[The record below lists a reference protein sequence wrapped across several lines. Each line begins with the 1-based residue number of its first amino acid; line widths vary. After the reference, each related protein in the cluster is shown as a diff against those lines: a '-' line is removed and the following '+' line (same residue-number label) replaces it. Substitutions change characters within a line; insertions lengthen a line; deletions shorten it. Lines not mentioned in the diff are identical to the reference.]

1 MNGFYVPGSVSG
13 SYVAN
18 KRDEEGTLLY
28 EGAAN
33 EIGIQKQAA
42 IQQLEKN
49 YAATVENAYA
59 SYLAANRGVQGS
71 QMGQGYKELY
81 KQIQQQQLQQNIAS
95 TTSEFNK
102 QVMNVEAQ
110 EESAKQQIQERF
122 QQEVSYFDRLQQSL
136 GNYFEY
142 VKTLTDADGNGYFD
156 PYELNQ
162 SVDSMYDILGTAQPI
177 GQYDAEGNYTG
188 YSDQDGKAGMTYS
201 EWIANQMGT
210 SDEDQAWYQWMISGG
225 FNEFMNAPK
234 STRQWQPG
242 ELKAIRE
249 EETALKN
256 DLQKYIDTGEASD
269 RVNKYLQDNTE
280 AATEIKDKRFDKIY
294 SEFKGSKDYGVDTDL
309 GNYILTNLPSFDK
322 YNDAEKSWLKVNSG
336 KQWGGKANLAI
347 KIRESMLDDETK
359 KWLKDNGFVN
369 TIKTTPNTL
378 GGRYN
383 QLVTYFTDAM
393 SKEDVKKLYRKLYD
407 SSPRSGGTS

>member
-95 TTSEFNK
+95 TTGEFNK

-110 EESAKQQIQERF
+110 EESAKQQLQERF
-122 QQEVSYFDRLQQSL
+122 QQEVSYFDRLRQSL

-177 GQYDAEGNYTG
+177 GQYDTEGNYIG

-210 SDEDQAWYQWMISGG
+210 SDEDQAWYQWMIGGG

-249 EETALKN
+249 EEIALKE
-256 DLQKYIDTGEASD
+256 DLENYNKLGGEATD
-269 RVNKYLQDNTE
+269 RVNKYIKDNPDKADEIYANRFDGVWSTIDKE
-280 AATEIKDKRFDKIY
+280 IAGVNNTGYKKPEIKKQALSEIQGALPSDK
-294 SEFKGSKDYGVDTDL
+294 FKSMDITRNWSKKRLGLQIAKSDVTPELKKQMADL
-309 GNYILTNLPSFDK
+309 GFRYVGAYGT
-322 YNDAEKSWLKVNSG
+322 Y
-336 KQWGGKANLAI
+336 GGGNQA
-347 KIRESMLDDETK
+347 
-359 KWLKDNGFVN
+359 
-369 TIKTTPNTL
+369 KT
-378 GGRYN
+378 GEFYYEGSY
-383 QLVTYFTDAM
+383 
-393 SKEDVKKLYRKLYD
+393 EDVKALYKKLYD
-407 SSPRSGGTS
+407 SSKKSK

>member
-1 MNGFYVPGSVSG
+1 MNGFYVPGSVSS

-18 KRDEEGTLLY
+18 KRDEDGTLLY

-95 TTSEFNK
+95 TTNEFNK

-242 ELKAIRE
+242 ELKTIRE
-249 EETALKN
+249 EEIALKE
-256 DLQKYIDTGEASD
+256 DLENYNKLGGEATD
-269 RVNKYLQDNTE
+269 RVNKYIKDNPDKADEIYANSFDGVWSTIDKE
-280 AATEIKDKRFDKIY
+280 IAGVNNTDYKKPEIKKQALSEIQGALPSDK
-294 SEFKGSKDYGVDTDL
+294 FKSMDITRNWSKKRLGLQIAKSDVTAELKKQMADL
-309 GNYILTNLPSFDK
+309 GFK
-322 YNDAEKSWLKVNSG
+322 YVGAYG
-336 KQWGGKANLAI
+336 TYGGGNQA
-347 KIRESMLDDETK
+347 
-359 KWLKDNGFVN
+359 
-369 TIKTTPNTL
+369 KT
-378 GGRYN
+378 GEFYYEGSY
-383 QLVTYFTDAM
+383 
-393 SKEDVKKLYRKLYD
+393 EDVKALYKKLYD
-407 SSPRSGGTS
+407 SSKKLK

>member
-1 MNGFYVPGSVSG
+1 MNGFYVPGSVGG

-136 GNYFEY
+136 SNYFEY
-142 VKTLTDADGNGYFD
+142 VKTLTDKDGNGYFD

-177 GQYDAEGNYTG
+177 GQYDSEGNYIG

-210 SDEDQAWYQWMISGG
+210 SDEDQAWYQWMIGGG

-242 ELKAIRE
+242 ELKAIHE
-249 EETALKN
+249 EEIALKE
-256 DLQKYIDTGEASD
+256 DLENYNKLGGEATD
-269 RVNKYLQDNTE
+269 RVNKYIKDNPDKADEIYANRFDGVWSTIDKE
-280 AATEIKDKRFDKIY
+280 IAGVNNTGYKKPEIKKQALSEIQGALPSDK
-294 SEFKGSKDYGVDTDL
+294 FKSMDITRNWSKKRLGLQIAKSDVTPELKKQMADL
-309 GNYILTNLPSFDK
+309 GFRYV
-322 YNDAEKSWLKVNSG
+322 DAYG
-336 KQWGGKANLAI
+336 TYGGGNQA
-347 KIRESMLDDETK
+347 
-359 KWLKDNGFVN
+359 
-369 TIKTTPNTL
+369 KT
-378 GGRYN
+378 GEFYYEGSY
-383 QLVTYFTDAM
+383 
-393 SKEDVKKLYRKLYD
+393 EDVKALYKKLYD
-407 SSPRSGGTS
+407 SSKKSK

>member
-177 GQYDAEGNYTG
+177 GQYDGEGNYIG

-242 ELKAIRE
+242 ELKTIRE
-249 EETALKN
+249 QEEAKQLEEQQYETNKQSITNLVNTYKDTTQVNSQQFVNELVNIGVPQNNITITSKKGEYDYASGRYLLSYDFNINSKDLSDKTKKLLEETGF
-256 DLQKYIDTGEASD
+256 T
-269 RVNKYLQDNTE
+269 T
-280 AATEIKDKRFDKIY
+280 
-294 SEFKGSKDYGVDTDL
+294 SKDSD
-309 GNYILTNLPSFDK
+309 GNIIYNVSFK
-322 YNDAEKSWLKVNSG
+322 EH
-336 KQWGGKANLAI
+336 KA
-347 KIRESMLDDETK
+347 
-359 KWLKDNGFVN
+359 KD
-369 TIKTTPNTL
+369 I
-378 GGRYN
+378 N
-383 QLVTYFTDAM
+383 QFFA
-393 SKEDVKKLYRKLYD
+393 R
-407 SSPRSGGTS
+407 

>member
-1 MNGFYVPGSVSG
+1 MNGFYVPGSASG

-110 EESAKQQIQERF
+110 EESAKQQLQERF
-122 QQEVSYFDRLQQSL
+122 QQEVSYFDRLRQSL

-142 VKTLTDADGNGYFD
+142 VKTLTDAGQKNITLAIEAGSERLRKVINKNLNENKIMESVKISAEAGLRGLKFYGMIGLPTETEDDIQALIKLAEKIKKSCKGFD
-156 PYELNQ
+156 ISFGFSSFVPKPNTPFQWIGRENTKLLEAKAAYLKKE
-162 SVDSMYDILGTAQPI
+162 MHKLGVHTNFSSIKWDYWQAVLSR
-177 GQYDAEGNYTG
+177 GGEGF
-188 YSDQDGKAGMTYS
+188 SD
-201 EWIANQMGT
+201 
-210 SDEDQAWYQWMISGG
+210 
-225 FNEFMNAPK
+225 F
-234 STRQWQPG
+234 
-242 ELKAIRE
+242 L
-249 EETALKN
+249 
-256 DLQKYIDTGEASD
+256 IDTYRAGGKLGD
-269 RVNKYLQDNTE
+269 FKK
-280 AATEIKDKRFDKIY
+280 AARNNNI
-294 SEFKGSKDYGVDTDL
+294 DTDFYAL
-309 GNYILTNLPSFDK
+309 ENLPF
-322 YNDAEKSWLKVNSG
+322 
-336 KQWGGKANLAI
+336 
-347 KIRESMLDDETK
+347 ESDLP
-359 KWLKDNGFVN
+359 WNF
-369 TIKTTPNTL
+369 I
-378 GGRYN
+378 
-383 QLVTYFTDAM
+383 
-393 SKEDVKKLYRKLYD
+393 DVKPGRDFLIKENKRLL
-407 SSPRSGGTS
+407 SL

>member
-177 GQYDAEGNYTG
+177 GQYDGEGNYIG

-249 EETALKN
+249 EEIALKE
-256 DLQKYIDTGEASD
+256 DLENYNKLGGEATD
-269 RVNKYLQDNTE
+269 RVNKYIKDNPDKADEIYANRFDGVWSTIDKE
-280 AATEIKDKRFDKIY
+280 IAGVNNTGYKKPEIKKQALSEIQGALPSDK
-294 SEFKGSKDYGVDTDL
+294 FKSMDITRNWSKKRLGLQIAKSDVTPELKKQMADL
-309 GNYILTNLPSFDK
+309 GFRYVGAYGT
-322 YNDAEKSWLKVNSG
+322 Y
-336 KQWGGKANLAI
+336 GGGNQA
-347 KIRESMLDDETK
+347 
-359 KWLKDNGFVN
+359 
-369 TIKTTPNTL
+369 KT
-378 GGRYN
+378 GEFYYEGSY
-383 QLVTYFTDAM
+383 
-393 SKEDVKKLYRKLYD
+393 EDVKALYKKLYD
-407 SSPRSGGTS
+407 SSKKLK

>member
-136 GNYFEY
+136 SNYFEY

-162 SVDSMYDILGTAQPI
+162 SVDSMYDILGTAQPV
-177 GQYDAEGNYTG
+177 GQYDAEGNYIG

-249 EETALKN
+249 EEIALKE
-256 DLQKYIDTGEASD
+256 DLENYNKLGGEATD
-269 RVNKYLQDNTE
+269 RVNKYIKDNPDKADEIYANRFDGVWSTIDKE
-280 AATEIKDKRFDKIY
+280 IAGVNNTGYKKPEIKKQALSEIQGALPSDK
-294 SEFKGSKDYGVDTDL
+294 FKSMDITRNWSKKRLGLQIAKSDVTPELKKQMADL
-309 GNYILTNLPSFDK
+309 GFK
-322 YNDAEKSWLKVNSG
+322 YVGAYG
-336 KQWGGKANLAI
+336 TYGGGNQA
-347 KIRESMLDDETK
+347 
-359 KWLKDNGFVN
+359 
-369 TIKTTPNTL
+369 KT
-378 GGRYN
+378 GEFYYEGSY
-383 QLVTYFTDAM
+383 
-393 SKEDVKKLYRKLYD
+393 EDVKALYKKLYD
-407 SSPRSGGTS
+407 SSKKSK

>member
-1 MNGFYVPGSVSG
+1 MNGFYVPGSASG

-110 EESAKQQIQERF
+110 EESAKQQLQERF
-122 QQEVSYFDRLQQSL
+122 QQEVSYFDRLRQSL

-142 VKTLTDADGNGYFD
+142 VKTLTDADSNGYFD

-162 SVDSMYDILGTAQPI
+162 SVDSMYDILGTAQPV
-177 GQYDAEGNYTG
+177 GQYDSEGNYIG

-249 EETALKN
+249 EEIALKE
-256 DLQKYIDTGEASD
+256 DLENYNKLGGEATD
-269 RVNKYLQDNTE
+269 RVNKYIKDNPDKADEIYANRFDGVWSTIDKE
-280 AATEIKDKRFDKIY
+280 IAGVNNTGYKKPEIKKQALSEIQGALPSDK
-294 SEFKGSKDYGVDTDL
+294 FKSMDITRNWSKKRLGLQIAKSDVTPELKKQMADL
-309 GNYILTNLPSFDK
+309 GFRYVGAYGT
-322 YNDAEKSWLKVNSG
+322 Y
-336 KQWGGKANLAI
+336 GGGNQA
-347 KIRESMLDDETK
+347 
-359 KWLKDNGFVN
+359 
-369 TIKTTPNTL
+369 KT
-378 GGRYN
+378 GEFYYEGSY
-383 QLVTYFTDAM
+383 
-393 SKEDVKKLYRKLYD
+393 EDVKALYKKLYD
-407 SSPRSGGTS
+407 SSKKSK

>member
-1 MNGFYVPGSVSG
+1 MNGFYVPGSVGG

-33 EIGIQKQAA
+33 EINIQKQAA

-136 GNYFEY
+136 SNYFEY
-142 VKTLTDADGNGYFD
+142 VKTLTDKDGNGYFD

-177 GQYDAEGNYTG
+177 GQYDSEGNYIG

-210 SDEDQAWYQWMISGG
+210 SDEDQAWYQWMIGGG

-242 ELKAIRE
+242 ELKAIHE
-249 EETALKN
+249 EEIALKE
-256 DLQKYIDTGEASD
+256 DLENYNKLGGEATD
-269 RVNKYLQDNTE
+269 RVNKYIKDNPDKADEIYANRFDGVWSTIDKE
-280 AATEIKDKRFDKIY
+280 IAGVNNTGYKKPEIKKQALSEIQGALPSDK
-294 SEFKGSKDYGVDTDL
+294 FKSMDITRNWSKKRLGLQIAKSDVTPELKKQMADL
-309 GNYILTNLPSFDK
+309 GFRYVGAYGT
-322 YNDAEKSWLKVNSG
+322 Y
-336 KQWGGKANLAI
+336 GGGNQA
-347 KIRESMLDDETK
+347 
-359 KWLKDNGFVN
+359 
-369 TIKTTPNTL
+369 KT
-378 GGRYN
+378 GEFYYEGSY
-383 QLVTYFTDAM
+383 
-393 SKEDVKKLYRKLYD
+393 EDVKALYKKLYD
-407 SSPRSGGTS
+407 SSKKSK

>member
-1 MNGFYVPGSVSG
+1 MNGFYVPGSVSS

-28 EGAAN
+28 DGAAN

-81 KQIQQQQLQQNIAS
+81 KQIQQQQLQQNIAN

-102 QVMNVEAQ
+102 QVMNIEAQ

-122 QQEVSYFDRLQQSL
+122 QQEVSYLDRLQQSL

-142 VKTLTDADGNGYFD
+142 VKSLTDADGNGYFD
-156 PYELNQ
+156 PDELNQ

-177 GQYDAEGNYTG
+177 GQYDAEGNYIG

-201 EWIANQMGT
+201 EWIANQIGT
-210 SDEDQAWYQWMISGG
+210 SDEDQAWYQWMIGGG

-249 EETALKN
+249 EEARIKEQTEKN
-256 DLQKYIDTGEASD
+256 PDIGEVKVTSPAFARDVKVTIDGKEYSVNVDKKASSEIDKKYGMGGIKLSNPGFKYGD
-269 RVNKYLQDNTE
+269 VVMHNNKYYVYVGTDKGDTKYSNTGRFV
-280 AATEIKDKRFDKIY
+280 EIKDY
-294 SEFKGSKDYGVDTDL
+294 T
-309 GNYILTNLPSFDK
+309 
-322 YNDAEKSWLKVNSG
+322 G
-336 KQWGGKANLAI
+336 KK
-347 KIRESMLDDETK
+347 
-359 KWLKDNGFVN
+359 
-369 TIKTTPNTL
+369 
-378 GGRYN
+378 
-383 QLVTYFTDAM
+383 
-393 SKEDVKKLYRKLYD
+393 
-407 SSPRSGGTS
+407 

>member
-1 MNGFYVPGSVSG
+1 MNGFYVPGSVSS

-81 KQIQQQQLQQNIAS
+81 KQIQQQQLQQNLAS

-102 QVMNVEAQ
+102 QAMNVEAQ
-110 EESAKQQIQERF
+110 EESAKQQLQERF

-177 GQYDAEGNYTG
+177 GQYDAEGNYIG

-249 EETALKN
+249 EETALKK
-256 DLQKYIDTGEASD
+256 DLENYNKLGGEATD
-269 RVNKYLQDNTE
+269 RVNKYIKDNPDKADEIYANRFDGVWSTIDKE
-280 AATEIKDKRFDKIY
+280 IAGVNNTGYKKPEIKKQALSEIQGALPSDK
-294 SEFKGSKDYGVDTDL
+294 FKSMDITRNWSKKRLGLQIAKSDVTPELKKQMADL
-309 GNYILTNLPSFDK
+309 GFRYVGAYGT
-322 YNDAEKSWLKVNSG
+322 Y
-336 KQWGGKANLAI
+336 GGGNQA
-347 KIRESMLDDETK
+347 
-359 KWLKDNGFVN
+359 
-369 TIKTTPNTL
+369 KT
-378 GGRYN
+378 GEFYYEGSY
-383 QLVTYFTDAM
+383 
-393 SKEDVKKLYRKLYD
+393 EDVKALYKKLYD
-407 SSPRSGGTS
+407 SSKKSK

>member
-1 MNGFYVPGSVSG
+1 MNGFYVPGSVSS

-28 EGAAN
+28 DGAAN

-81 KQIQQQQLQQNIAS
+81 KQIQQQQLQQNIAN

-102 QVMNVEAQ
+102 QVMNIEAQ

-122 QQEVSYFDRLQQSL
+122 QQEVSYLDRLQQSL

-142 VKTLTDADGNGYFD
+142 VKSLTDADGNGYFD
-156 PYELNQ
+156 PDELNQ

-177 GQYDAEGNYTG
+177 GQYDAEGNYIG

-201 EWIANQMGT
+201 EWIANQIGT
-210 SDEDQAWYQWMISGG
+210 SDEDQAWYQWMIGGG

-249 EETALKN
+249 EEIALKE
-256 DLQKYIDTGEASD
+256 DLENYNKLGGEATD
-269 RVNKYLQDNTE
+269 RVNKYIKDNPDKADEIYANRFDGVWSTIDKE
-280 AATEIKDKRFDKIY
+280 IAGVNNTGYKKPEIKKQALSEIQGALPSDK
-294 SEFKGSKDYGVDTDL
+294 FKSMDITRNWSKKRLGLQIAKSDVTPELKKQMADL
-309 GNYILTNLPSFDK
+309 GFRYVGAYGT
-322 YNDAEKSWLKVNSG
+322 Y
-336 KQWGGKANLAI
+336 GGGNQA
-347 KIRESMLDDETK
+347 
-359 KWLKDNGFVN
+359 
-369 TIKTTPNTL
+369 KT
-378 GGRYN
+378 GEFYYEGSY
-383 QLVTYFTDAM
+383 
-393 SKEDVKKLYRKLYD
+393 EDVKALYKKLYD
-407 SSPRSGGTS
+407 SSKKSK

>member
-177 GQYDAEGNYTG
+177 GQYDGEGNYIG

-242 ELKAIRE
+242 ELKAIHE
-249 EETALKN
+249 EEIALKE
-256 DLQKYIDTGEASD
+256 DLENYNKLGGEATD
-269 RVNKYLQDNTE
+269 RVNKYIKDNPDQADEIYANRFDGVWSTIDKE
-280 AATEIKDKRFDKIY
+280 IAGVNNTGYKKPEIKKQALSEIQGALPSDK
-294 SEFKGSKDYGVDTDL
+294 FKSMDITRNWSKKRLGLQIAKSDVTPELKKQMADL
-309 GNYILTNLPSFDK
+309 GFRYV
-322 YNDAEKSWLKVNSG
+322 DAYG
-336 KQWGGKANLAI
+336 TYGGGNQA
-347 KIRESMLDDETK
+347 
-359 KWLKDNGFVN
+359 
-369 TIKTTPNTL
+369 KT
-378 GGRYN
+378 GEFYYEGSY
-383 QLVTYFTDAM
+383 
-393 SKEDVKKLYRKLYD
+393 EDVKALYKKLYD
-407 SSPRSGGTS
+407 SSKKSK

>member
-1 MNGFYVPGSVSG
+1 MNGFYVPGSVGG

-136 GNYFEY
+136 SNYFEY
-142 VKTLTDADGNGYFD
+142 VKTLTDKDGNGYFD

-177 GQYDAEGNYTG
+177 GQYDSEGNYIG

-210 SDEDQAWYQWMISGG
+210 SDEDQAWYQWMIGGG

-242 ELKAIRE
+242 ELKAIHE
-249 EETALKN
+249 EEIALKE
-256 DLQKYIDTGEASD
+256 DLENYNKLGGEATD
-269 RVNKYLQDNTE
+269 RVNKYIKDNPDKADEIYANRFDGVWSTIDKE
-280 AATEIKDKRFDKIY
+280 IAGVNNTGYKKPEIKKQALSEIQGALPSDK
-294 SEFKGSKDYGVDTDL
+294 FKSMDITRNWSKKRLGLQIAKSDVTPELKKQMADL
-309 GNYILTNLPSFDK
+309 GFRYVGAYGT
-322 YNDAEKSWLKVNSG
+322 Y
-336 KQWGGKANLAI
+336 GGGNQA
-347 KIRESMLDDETK
+347 
-359 KWLKDNGFVN
+359 
-369 TIKTTPNTL
+369 KT
-378 GGRYN
+378 GEFYYEGSY
-383 QLVTYFTDAM
+383 
-393 SKEDVKKLYRKLYD
+393 EDVKALYKKLYD
-407 SSPRSGGTS
+407 SSKKSK

>member
-110 EESAKQQIQERF
+110 EESAKQQLQERF
-122 QQEVSYFDRLQQSL
+122 QQEVGYFDRLRQSL
-136 GNYFEY
+136 GKYFEY

-177 GQYDAEGNYTG
+177 GQYDSEGNYIG

-249 EETALKN
+249 EEIALKE
-256 DLQKYIDTGEASD
+256 DLENYNKLGGEATD
-269 RVNKYLQDNTE
+269 RVNKYIKDNPDKADEIYANRFDGVWSTIDKE
-280 AATEIKDKRFDKIY
+280 IAGVNNTGYKKPEIKKQALSEIQGALPSDK
-294 SEFKGSKDYGVDTDL
+294 FKSMDITRNWSKKRLGLQIAKSDVTPELKKQMADL
-309 GNYILTNLPSFDK
+309 GFRYVGAYGT
-322 YNDAEKSWLKVNSG
+322 Y
-336 KQWGGKANLAI
+336 GGGNQA
-347 KIRESMLDDETK
+347 
-359 KWLKDNGFVN
+359 
-369 TIKTTPNTL
+369 KT
-378 GGRYN
+378 GEFYYEGSY
-383 QLVTYFTDAM
+383 
-393 SKEDVKKLYRKLYD
+393 EDVKALYKKLYD
-407 SSPRSGGTS
+407 SSKKSK

>member
-136 GNYFEY
+136 GDYFEY

-156 PYELNQ
+156 PYELSQ

-177 GQYDAEGNYTG
+177 GQYDGEGNYIG

-249 EETALKN
+249 EEIALKK
-256 DLQKYIDTGEASD
+256 DLENYNKLGGEATD
-269 RVNKYLQDNTE
+269 RVNKYIKDNPDKADEIYANRFDGVWSTIDKE
-280 AATEIKDKRFDKIY
+280 IAGVNNTGYKKPEIKKQALSEIQGALPSDK
-294 SEFKGSKDYGVDTDL
+294 FKSMDITRNWSKKRLGLQIAKSDVTPELKKQMADL
-309 GNYILTNLPSFDK
+309 GFRYVGAYGT
-322 YNDAEKSWLKVNSG
+322 Y
-336 KQWGGKANLAI
+336 GGGNQA
-347 KIRESMLDDETK
+347 
-359 KWLKDNGFVN
+359 
-369 TIKTTPNTL
+369 KT
-378 GGRYN
+378 GEFYYEGSY
-383 QLVTYFTDAM
+383 
-393 SKEDVKKLYRKLYD
+393 EDVKALYKKLYD
-407 SSPRSGGTS
+407 SSKKSK

>member
-177 GQYDAEGNYTG
+177 GQYDSEGNYIG

-242 ELKAIRE
+242 ELKAIHE
-249 EETALKN
+249 EEIALKE
-256 DLQKYIDTGEASD
+256 DLENYNKLGGEATD
-269 RVNKYLQDNTE
+269 RVNKYIKDNPDKADEIYANRFDGVWSTIDKE
-280 AATEIKDKRFDKIY
+280 IASVNNSDYKKPEIKKQALSEIQGALPSDK
-294 SEFKGSKDYGVDTDL
+294 FKSMDITRNWSKKRLGLQIAKSDVTPELKKQMADL
-309 GNYILTNLPSFDK
+309 GFRYVGAYGT
-322 YNDAEKSWLKVNSG
+322 Y
-336 KQWGGKANLAI
+336 GGGNQA
-347 KIRESMLDDETK
+347 
-359 KWLKDNGFVN
+359 
-369 TIKTTPNTL
+369 KT
-378 GGRYN
+378 GEFYYEGSY
-383 QLVTYFTDAM
+383 
-393 SKEDVKKLYRKLYD
+393 EDVKALYKKLYD
-407 SSPRSGGTS
+407 SSKKSK

>member
-1 MNGFYVPGSVSG
+1 MNGFYVPGSVSS

-18 KRDEEGTLLY
+18 KRDEDGTLLY

-95 TTSEFNK
+95 TASEFNK
-102 QVMNVEAQ
+102 QVVNIEAQ

-142 VKTLTDADGNGYFD
+142 VKSLTDTDGNGYFD

-210 SDEDQAWYQWMISGG
+210 SEEDQAWYQWMISGG

-249 EETALKN
+249 EEIALKE
-256 DLQKYIDTGEASD
+256 DLENYNKLGGKATD
-269 RVNKYLQDNTE
+269 RVNKYIKDNPDQADEIYANRFDGVWNTIDKE
-280 AATEIKDKRFDKIY
+280 IAGANNTDYKNPEIKKQALSEIQGALPSDK
-294 SEFKGSKDYGVDTDL
+294 FKSMDITRNWSKKRLGLQIAKSDVTPELKKQMADL
-309 GNYILTNLPSFDK
+309 GFK
-322 YNDAEKSWLKVNSG
+322 YVGAYG
-336 KQWGGKANLAI
+336 TYGGGNQANTG
-347 KIRESMLDDETK
+347 EFYYEGS
-359 KWLKDNGFVN
+359 
-369 TIKTTPNTL
+369 
-378 GGRYN
+378 Y
-383 QLVTYFTDAM
+383 
-393 SKEDVKKLYRKLYD
+393 EDVKALYKKLYD
-407 SSPRSGGTS
+407 SSKKSK

>member
-136 GNYFEY
+136 SNYFEY
-142 VKTLTDADGNGYFD
+142 VKTLTDKDGNGYFD

-249 EETALKN
+249 EEIALKE
-256 DLQKYIDTGEASD
+256 DLENYNKLGGEATD
-269 RVNKYLQDNTE
+269 RVNKYIKDNPDKADEIYANRFDGVWSTIDKE
-280 AATEIKDKRFDKIY
+280 IAGVNNTGYKKPEIKKQALSEIQGALPSDK
-294 SEFKGSKDYGVDTDL
+294 FKSMDITRNWSKKRLGLQIAKSDVTPELKKQMADL
-309 GNYILTNLPSFDK
+309 GFRYVGAYGT
-322 YNDAEKSWLKVNSG
+322 Y
-336 KQWGGKANLAI
+336 GGGNQA
-347 KIRESMLDDETK
+347 KIGEFYYEGS
-359 KWLKDNGFVN
+359 
-369 TIKTTPNTL
+369 
-378 GGRYN
+378 Y
-383 QLVTYFTDAM
+383 
-393 SKEDVKKLYRKLYD
+393 EDVKALYKKLYD
-407 SSPRSGGTS
+407 SSKKSK

>member
-1 MNGFYVPGSVSG
+1 MNGFYVPGSASG

-110 EESAKQQIQERF
+110 EESAKQQLQERF
-122 QQEVSYFDRLQQSL
+122 QQEVSYFDRLRQSL

-162 SVDSMYDILGTAQPI
+162 SVDSMYDILGTAQPV
-177 GQYDAEGNYTG
+177 GQYDSEGNYIG

-210 SDEDQAWYQWMISGG
+210 SEEDQAWYQWMISGG

-249 EETALKN
+249 EEIALKE
-256 DLQKYIDTGEASD
+256 DLENYNKLGGEATD
-269 RVNKYLQDNTE
+269 RVNKYIKDNPDKADEIYANRFDGVWSTIDKE
-280 AATEIKDKRFDKIY
+280 IAGVNNTGYKKPEIKKQALSEIQGALPSDK
-294 SEFKGSKDYGVDTDL
+294 FKSMDITRNWSKKRLGLQIAKSDVTPELKKQMADL
-309 GNYILTNLPSFDK
+309 GFRYV
-322 YNDAEKSWLKVNSG
+322 DAYG
-336 KQWGGKANLAI
+336 TYGGGNQA
-347 KIRESMLDDETK
+347 
-359 KWLKDNGFVN
+359 
-369 TIKTTPNTL
+369 KT
-378 GGRYN
+378 GEFYYEGSY
-383 QLVTYFTDAM
+383 
-393 SKEDVKKLYRKLYD
+393 EDVKALYKKLYD
-407 SSPRSGGTS
+407 SSKKSK